1 MQSCLYCDSQ
11 GGKKSS
17 PAAASGIGHKDST
30 GDQKE
35 THGNGADVLE
45 IQTVSKEEKD
55 FVKKKNEAK
64 AVRKKNSK
72 KKNEAKTVSD
82 QPLSKE
88 KWKKKLTK
96 VALKVLSKNGP
107 KMRRRPFF
115 AALKSVMEERGCD
128 EEYAKKILNR
138 SNSIA
143 FLKNKKVELTT
154 WVHRRRNRKQ

>member
-1 MQSCLYCDSQ
+1 MSCLYCDSQ

-17 PAAASGIGHKDST
+17 PAAASGIGRKEDST

-35 THGNGADVLE
+35 AHGNGADVLE
-45 IQTVSKEEKD
+45 IQTVSKEEKA
-55 FVKKKNEAK
+55 FV
-64 AVRKKNSK
+64 K

>member
-1 MQSCLYCDSQ
+1 MSCLYCDSQ

-17 PAAASGIGHKDST
+17 PAAASGIGRKEDST

-45 IQTVSKEEKD
+45 IQTVSKEEK
-55 FVKKKNEAK
+55 ACG
-64 AVRKKNSK
+64 K

-138 SNSIA
+138 SSSIA
-143 FLKNKKVELTT
+143 FLKNKKVEA
-154 WVHRRRNRKQ
+154 WVHRPRNRKQ

>member
-1 MQSCLYCDSQ
+1 MSCLYCDSQ

-17 PAAASGIGHKDST
+17 PAAASGIGRKEDST

-45 IQTVSKEEKD
+45 IQTVSKEEKACG
-55 FVKKKNEAK
+55 KKKNM
-64 AVRKKNSK
+64 
-72 KKNEAKTVSD
+72 AKTVSD

-138 SNSIA
+138 SSSIA
-143 FLKNKKVELTT
+143 FLKNKKVETT
-154 WVHRRRNRKQ
+154 WGARTPDHRRSFLSFPFTERKE